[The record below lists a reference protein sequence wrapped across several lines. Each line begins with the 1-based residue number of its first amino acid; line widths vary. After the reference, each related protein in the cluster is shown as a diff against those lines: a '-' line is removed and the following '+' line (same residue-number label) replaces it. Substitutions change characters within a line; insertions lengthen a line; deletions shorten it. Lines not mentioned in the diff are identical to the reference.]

1 MHIRL
6 PFTALTLTAL
16 LTLIVPSSASTVP
29 FASSPAQ
36 AAGSPPVPNI
46 HHLGP
51 FVPLPG
57 SVLKALGSARRLAP
71 LAASTPIGVAVS
83 LRVRD
88 EAGLSR
94 FLADVYNPR
103 SPLYHHFLTP
113 RQFEQRFGPTPAQQ
127 KVLVAWLQSR
137 HLRVTQLFRNGLLVT
152 ARGSARQIES
162 AFHTSLSTFRQSTPG
177 TRSLVFFSND
187 RPVQVPEQLARQIVS
202 VSGLSNRPAE
212 LPLQRRE
219 AAPRMLNGFQGY
231 GPSDLTNLYD
241 IQQIIQTGDAGS
253 GQTIALYEKSDF
265 SDANIS
271 QYDSSFGLSTTPPER
286 VAVGDG
292 SDTGAS
298 RNDGQ
303 GEAELDI
310 EIVHAIAP
318 AAHLLVYEAPQ
329 GKAGSIA
336 MWNKIV
342 SDDRAQVVSTSWG
355 SPETYTDSDEI
366 QAIDQAL
373 QEAAAQGQSV
383 FDASGDLGAYD
394 LNGIDQVPKDEWT
407 KLVADFPGTDPWITA
422 VGGTTLEQNSDG
434 SYGGE
439 RAWSDVHQ
447 QPNVGSGGGLSTV
460 FKRPSWQS
468 GPGVDNQYSNGMRQ
482 MPDVAADADANRS
495 PYAIYTVDDQ
505 GQPGWQGAGGT
516 SASAPLWAATLA
528 LINQYLGQPQGFLNP
543 TLYRLGQ
550 QASTLPFPPFHDI
563 TEGNNLYYPATP
575 GWDFATGWGSLD
587 ATAMLVD
594 LWQMSSQ

>member
-1 MHIRL
+1 M
-6 PFTALTLTAL
+6 
-16 LTLIVPSSASTVP
+16 
-29 FASSPAQ
+29 
-36 AAGSPPVPNI
+36 
-46 HHLGP
+46 
-51 FVPLPG
+51 
-57 SVLKALGSARRLAP
+57 
-71 LAASTPIGVAVS
+71 
-83 LRVRD
+83 
-88 EAGLSR
+88 LS
-94 FLADVYNPR
+94 
-103 SPLYHHFLTP
+103 
-113 RQFEQRFGPTPAQQ
+113 G
-127 KVLVAWLQSR
+127 
-137 HLRVTQLFRNGLLVT
+137 
-152 ARGSARQIES
+152 I
-162 AFHTSLSTFRQSTPG
+162 
-177 TRSLVFFSND
+177 
-187 RPVQVPEQLARQIVS
+187 
-202 VSGLSNRPAE
+202 
-212 LPLQRRE
+212 
-219 AAPRMLNGFQGY
+219 QGY

-241 IQQIIQTGDAGS
+241 IQQINQTGDDGS

-286 VAVGDG
+286 VPVSDG

-303 GEAELDI
+303 GEIEMDI
-310 EIVHAIAP
+310 EIVRAIAP

-336 MWNKIV
+336 MWNQIV

-366 QAIDQAL
+366 QAVDQAL

-394 LNGIDQVPKDEWT
+394 LDGIDQVPRKEWT
-407 KLVADFPGTDPWITA
+407 RLVADFPGTDPWITS
-422 VGGTTLEQNSDG
+422 VGGTTLDQNADG

-439 RAWSDVHQ
+439 RAWSDDHQ

-495 PYAIYTVDDQ
+495 PYAIYTVDDH

-516 SASAPLWAATLA
+516 SASAPLWAATIA

-543 TLYRLGQ
+543 TLYKLGQ
-550 QASTLPFPPFHDI
+550 QASTLPFAPFHDV

-587 ATAMLVD
+587 ATALLVD
-594 LWQMSSQ
+594 LWKLNGQ